1 MRRSSSAGQ
10 LIAIRDGYTVL
21 FQRRDAC
28 AGGSGELAWIQ
39 SIWTARIL
47 RGLASVNGTY
57 WVKTFAAGMAL
68 AVVVGVLP
76 SQAGQSPRPGPAP
89 KKSGPVRIA
98 VKDRDGTSLSEVRL
112 LLSGAATGEFV
123 TGPAGTVVVPD
134 LKDGVYRV
142 RCERD
147 GFITLEREFNVR
159 GGVYSQIEVVLNPAP
174 PPPPKPAPEPAP
186 PAATPPGGRPM
197 TLSVVDYLDRNL
209 IGREPLKESILACNP
224 LETVRLLQMR
234 QGVAPHVHQS
244 GDEVIYVVAGEGT
257 VRIGETPTA
266 VRSGSLVVVTNGMS
280 HALERGGK
288 NPLIVVS
295 TLIGAPCDHAE
306 TQR

>member
-1 MRRSSSAGQ
+1 MAVVA
-10 LIAIRDGYTVL
+10 IAI
-21 FQRRDAC
+21 
-28 AGGSGELAWIQ
+28 
-39 SIWTARIL
+39 
-47 RGLASVNGTY
+47 
-57 WVKTFAAGMAL
+57 
-68 AVVVGVLP
+68 VGALP
-76 SQAGQSPRPGPAP
+76 SYAAQSPARRPAQKPAAP
-89 KKSGPVRIA
+89 RTGSVRIA
-98 VKDRDGTSLSEVRL
+98 VKDQDGTGLSETRL
-112 LLSGAATGEFV
+112 LLSGAANGEFV
-123 TGPAGTVVVPD
+123 TGGAGTTVVPD

-142 RCERD
+142 RCEHE
-147 GFITLEREFNVR
+147 GFITLEREFTVR
-159 GGVYSQIEVVLNPAP
+159 AGVYGQIEVVLNPAP

-186 PAATPPGGRPM
+186 PAAIPPGGRPM

-234 QGVAPHVHQS
+234 EGVAQHVHQG

-257 VRIGETPTA
+257 VRIGETPTP
-266 VRSGSLVVVTNGMS
+266 VRAGSLVVVTNGIG

-306 TQR
+306 TLR